1 MLSDF
6 SSHKK
11 QRKRILSGKKDNTRN
26 KNSSVRKTKQSRLMH
41 LSNYAVCGK
50 KELRF
55 SKQ

>member
-11 QRKRILSGKKDNTRN
+11 QQKRILSGKKDNTRN
-26 KNSSVRKTKQSRLMH
+26 KNSSVRKTKQSRLMQ

>member
-1 MLSDF
+1 MLSNF
-6 SSHKK
+6 SSHNK
-11 QRKRILSGKKDNTRN
+11 QRKRILSGKKGNTRN